1 MKAKEQ
7 MVTTPSVEIV
17 KLEKKPNGAA
27 QKVLTKPYPSFVAKP
42 KAKGKSW
49 LDTSSIPCCLSSFFS
64 FFLLNPDN
72 FSIPGGSIEN
82 GSASSIAS

>member
-42 KAKGKSW
+42 KAKGKS
-49 LDTSSIPCCLSSFFS
+49 
-64 FFLLNPDN
+64 
-72 FSIPGGSIEN
+72 
-82 GSASSIAS
+82 